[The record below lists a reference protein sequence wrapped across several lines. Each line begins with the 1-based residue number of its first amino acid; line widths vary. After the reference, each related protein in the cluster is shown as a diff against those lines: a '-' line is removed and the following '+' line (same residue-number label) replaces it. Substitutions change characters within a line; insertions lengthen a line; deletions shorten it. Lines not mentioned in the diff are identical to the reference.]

1 LGIQFGRKK
10 LDALLRGD
18 KSGTV
23 IHRSFVYGAEAL
35 GIAAF
40 MDATPAMVQ
49 FYARQLQAAGEAL
62 DDLLKGND
70 HRAKVQTASSVVS
83 GFIYTR
89 MPETALFYVQKCF
102 EFAQAGNIQFV
113 PVYGRSPE
121 FSEDIHE
128 TSVALS
134 QAIYWANYLFLVRG
148 GPEPCMTAKFEKEFR
163 RELPVSD
170 IVSIFSHVELIF
182 YCSELTRSS
191 SRFVLRRCGQK
202 VSCSSRTQF
211 CSLEISLLTVS
222 VMCPPPQLVSA
233 DI

>member
-1 LGIQFGRKK
+1 M
-10 LDALLRGD
+10 
-18 KSGTV
+18 
-23 IHRSFVYGAEAL
+23 HRYFVHGAETL

-40 MDATPAMVQ
+40 MDSTPAMVQ
-49 FYARQLQAAGEAL
+49 FHAKQLQAAGEAL

-83 GFIYTR
+83 NFIYTR
-89 MPETALFYVQKCF
+89 MPRTALFYVQKCF
-102 EFAQAGNIQFV
+102 EFAQAGNVQFV
-113 PVYGRSPE
+113 PVYGRPPE

-163 RELPVSD
+163 RELPVGD

-182 YCSELTRSS
+182 YCSELTRFS
-191 SRFVLRRCGQK
+191 SRSVL
-202 VSCSSRTQF
+202 
-211 CSLEISLLTVS
+211 
-222 VMCPPPQLVSA
+222 
-233 DI
+233 